1 MRTTGLIAGIFISAP
16 ADIYDK
22 RHALF
27 IEQGHICG
35 FRLRTRRITGA
46 ETIST
51 MDSVILCWN
60 ATMTLPSNPED
71 GQIYFIK
78 QMNNGAVTVKVGA
91 TGHYIN
97 DGRTNKKPRGAG
109 TKELLSCL
117 FGTQPIRHGRPDIRI
132 AIKTYNYETD

>member
-1 MRTTGLIAGIFISAP
+1 MPIMRTTGLIAGIFISAP

-97 DGRTNKKPRGAG
+97 DGRTNKKTSWRWDEGVIVMLIWDATNKTWQAG
-109 TKELLSCL
+109 YTN
-117 FGTQPIRHGRPDIRI
+117 R
-132 AIKTYNYETD
+132 N